1 MAIDLK
7 INFSEIDPND
17 VGSWPVGLKAA
28 VIVLVCVGVLFGG
41 YYFHTSEQ
49 LINLKNEEKKE
60 QELRNVFKLKQNKAV
75 NLPLYKEQMV
85 EMEESFGAMLRQL
98 PSKTEVADLLVDVSQ
113 KGLANG
119 LEFDLFRPKEEV
131 PEEFYAELPI
141 EIKVK
146 GSYHEFGQFV
156 SDIAALPRI
165 VTIRDISITPSSKSK
180 SRRGLSSG
188 RTLTMK
194 ATAKTFRYLEEDE
207 EGS

>member
-17 VGSWPVGLKAA
+17 VGSWPVALKAI
-28 VIVLVCVGVLFGG
+28 VIAIVCIGVLFAG
-41 YYFHTSEQ
+41 YYFHVSDQFVNLEKEEQ
-49 LINLKNEEKKE
+49 KE
-60 QELRNVFKLKQNKAV
+60 QELRNIFKVKQNKAV
-75 NLPLYKEQMV
+75 NLPLYKEQMA

-119 LEFDLFRPKEEV
+119 LEFDLFRPKDEV
-131 PEEFYAELPI
+131 PAEFYAELPI

-146 GSYHEFGQFV
+146 GDYHEFGQFV

-165 VTIRDISITPSSKSK
+165 VTIRDISIIPATKSRGRKPSSQQ
-180 SRRGLSSG
+180 
-188 RTLTMK
+188 LTMK
-194 ATAKTFRYLEEDE
+194 ATAKTFRYLDEDE